1 MWTNNIAN
9 SWWILKMINI
19 RIILQTSS
27 FSCPSPLPLPLPLP
41 HALWVLLL
49 EMLCWFKT
57 WLSSTSSVV
66 SAMEDIYFYF
76 LLELDN
82 IPPLVVAATS
92 SRRKK
97 KSISSIKDTTI
108 LVDDDQISKRHN
120 TLSISTWRGWS
131 RGRVRARGWER
142 RGRSHFNAIVD
153 RFQDSSRFSHVV
165 DLNYGDT
172 HPGHS
177 FLLEKST

>member
-1 MWTNNIAN
+1 MLTNNIAN
-9 SWWILKMINI
+9 SGWILKMINI

-27 FSCPSPLPLPLPLP
+27 PSPLPLPLPLP
-41 HALWVLLL
+41 HAFWVLLL

-57 WLSSTSSVV
+57 WSSSKSSVI

-76 LLELDN
+76 LFELDN

-92 SRRKK
+92 SRRKQ

-108 LVDDDQISKRHN
+108 LVDDDQISNRHN

-131 RGRVRARGWER
+131 RGRVRARGR
-142 RGRSHFNAIVD
+142 GKGRSQNTAIVD
-153 RFQDSSRFSHVV
+153 LLHI
-165 DLNYGDT
+165 
-172 HPGHS
+172 HPHLAM
-177 FLLEKST
+177 LLILIREIPIQAILFF